1 MKIKFFVKAK
11 AGFLPVASGLLAISL
26 SGLFLGGFAS
36 ADDPADVVD
45 GDNSATSSTLDTQEK
60 CTWFVTGVP
69 ASVTMIIDPDETMSK
84 YDGTEMDLESETP
97 DALTAYTSGNE
108 GTGTAGANTECTFYN
123 DKTGISISKSIDT
136 YVFSATK
143 EGAESAEAG
152 MGFTLSVS
160 NSLSI
165 TYVEGICWSSAD
177 SDESPSGWTVGNAN
191 LYNGEN
197 TTSQVLSLPFDSTAQ
212 VNTTEIS
219 ERCTLSGTYAVSV
232 PAGKQPSFPNSNYE
246 FTGPTISTDITL
258 PNT

>member
-1 MKIKFFVKAK
+1 MKIEFFVKAK

-36 ADDPADVVD
+36 ADDTAGAVD
-45 GDNSATSSTLDTQEK
+45 GDSSATTSNLDTQEK

-69 ASVTMIIDPDETMSK
+69 ASVTMVIDPDETMTK

-108 GTGTAGANTECTFYN
+108 GTGSAAENTECTFYN

-136 YVFSATK
+136 YVFTATK
-143 EGAESAEAG
+143 EGGASPEAG
-152 MGFTLSVS
+152 MGFTLSSS

-165 TYVEGICWSSAD
+165 TYSEGICWSGAD
-177 SDESPSGWTVGNAN
+177 SDEDPSNWTVGDAN
-191 LYNGEN
+191 LYGADNSS
-197 TTSQVLSLPFDSTAQ
+197 SQVLSLSFGNTAQ

-232 PAGKQPSFPNSNYE
+232 PAGKQPSFPGSNYV

-258 PNT
+258 PNS